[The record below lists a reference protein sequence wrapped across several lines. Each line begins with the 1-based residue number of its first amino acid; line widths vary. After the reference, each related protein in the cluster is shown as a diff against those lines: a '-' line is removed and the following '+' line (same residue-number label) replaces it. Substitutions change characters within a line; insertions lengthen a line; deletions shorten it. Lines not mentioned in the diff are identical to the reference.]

1 MRYNAIRRAANG
13 LRASGKGRQW
23 LQSEARSSGQTAR
36 RNMTTALEPAR
47 VLPEGASVPTY
58 GLIGLGVAGVGL
70 FVGQNIQILM
80 HNFELDQPG
89 KTDGGVH
96 AKMYRAEKKEQQP
109 LTRMIGGEKSLDSH
123 KRMASKGAFDK
134 SKSFN
139 KEPLTMRVLP
149 DHMIARKMC
158 DMRIESGVEQGKP
171 NMIRSYSMASAG
183 EAESTG
189 GTPSG
194 GFKRSMT
201 RVDGISSFYD

>member
-1 MRYNAIRRAANG
+1 MMRYNAVRRAANR
-13 LRASGKGRQW
+13 LRPSVNSRQWLLWESRASGQPV
-23 LQSEARSSGQTAR
+23 R
-36 RNMTTALEPAR
+36 RNMTTALEPAKM
-47 VLPEGASVPTY
+47 LPEVASVPTY
-58 GLIGLGVAGVGL
+58 GLIGMGVAGAGL
-70 FVGQNIQILM
+70 FVGQNLQIMM

-89 KTDGGVH
+89 KTDGGIH

-109 LTRMIGGEKSLDSH
+109 LTRMIGGEKSYDST
-123 KRMASKGAFDK
+123 KRMAERGAFEK

-158 DMRIESGVEQGKP
+158 DMRIDSGVEQGKP
-171 NMIRSYSMASAG
+171 NMIRSRAP
-183 EAESTG
+183 EVESTG
-189 GTPSG
+189 GTG